1 MWPRPAALIVVLLA
15 AVIIIAILLALT
27 AFTVQLC
34 AGERRIPV
42 QYSSK
47 IQGRRSYGGRGTN
60 MPIKVNTAGVIPV
73 IFASSLLSIPA
84 LIASFAGIGEGSVP
98 GKIIAGLTTSNWCN
112 PEHPIY
118 TLGLIVYIILIMA
131 FAYFYTSI
139 TYNPIEVSRN
149 LTKAGGVIPGIRPGK
164 PTSDFLN
171 NVLNYLVFYG
181 GVGLIIIAVIP
192 IIFSGLLGV
201 TRMAFTGT
209 SLIIIVGVVI
219 ETISQIESMMRVR
232 RYDGFLND

>member
-1 MWPRPAALIVVLLA
+1 MKSFKKLLIGFAL
-15 AVIIIAILLALT
+15 
-27 AFTVQLC
+27 
-34 AGERRIPV
+34 
-42 QYSSK
+42 
-47 IQGRRSYGGRGTN
+47 
-60 MPIKVNTAGVIPV
+60 
-73 IFASSLLSIPA
+73 A